1 MDWVARAEIENG
13 QSLAVIQD
21 ALSDEFELEEQT
33 GGGMR
38 FKAKEV
44 SKVDAS
50 SAVSETEKEKA
61 EVEREN
67 EEKASFGAGLV
78 TMVLRAGLC
87 ITVVLLVAFWMQAFW
102 MQGKFHSQPT
112 PLTPDSSKLLLHQD
126 QLTNLRTEPWRLEL
140 IPLL

>member
-1 MDWVARAEIENG
+1 
-13 QSLAVIQD
+13 
-21 ALSDEFELEEQT
+21 
-33 GGGMR
+33 MR

-50 SAVSETEKEKA
+50 SAVSDTEKEKA
-61 EVEREN
+61 EVEIEN
-67 EEKASFGAGLV
+67 EDKASFGAGLV

-87 ITVVLLVAFWMQAFW
+87 ITVVLLVAFW

-126 QLTNLRTEPWRLEL
+126 QLTNLRTEPRRLEL